1 MSVDVTQL
9 RAAFASPS
17 PLTVGVEEEVMLLD
31 ARTLDLAPR
40 ADEVLARLEGDERF
54 TRELPAAQLEILTRP
69 SATVGEAVAQ
79 LAEGRRV
86 LAAGVGDD
94 LRLAAAGVHP
104 FAATEGVLNTGGRY
118 DAIAAEY
125 GVIARRQLV
134 FALQVHVAVRGE
146 ERALAVYNALRS
158 YLPELAA
165 LAANGP
171 FHGGRD
177 TGLASV
183 RPTIGEQLPRQGV
196 PPAIASWEEHAETLG
211 WFEDGAGWWWELRPH
226 ATHGTLELRV
236 PDAQATVADAAA
248 VIAVAHCLAGW
259 LCERQDAGERLPVV
273 PTWRIEENRWS
284 ALRHGVEGELRDL
297 GTGERRP
304 TRERLRALLRTL
316 APTAERLGCADE
328 LAGADALVTAN
339 GAIRQRQ
346 AGDARAA
353 TAWLADAFL
362 ADCAPR

>member
-1 MSVDVTQL
+1 
-9 RAAFASPS
+9 
-17 PLTVGVEEEVMLLD
+17 MLLD
-31 ARTLDLAPR
+31 AATLDLPPR
-40 ADEVLARLEGDERF
+40 ADEVLARVDGDERI

-69 SATVGEAVAQ
+69 SATVGGAVAQ
-79 LAEGRRV
+79 LAEGRRA
-86 LAAGVGDD
+86 LAAAAGDD
-94 LRLAAAGVHP
+94 LRLAAAAVHP
-104 FAATEGVLNTGGRY
+104 FAATEGVLSSGGRY
-118 DAIAAEY
+118 DAIAREY

-196 PPAIASWEEHAETLG
+196 PPAIGSWEEHAETLG
-211 WFEDGAGWWWELRPH
+211 WFEDGGGWWWELRPH
-226 ATHGTLELRV
+226 PVHGTLEFRV
-236 PDAQATVADAAA
+236 PDTQTTVQDAAA
-248 VIAVAHCLAGW
+248 VIAVAHALAGR
-259 LCERQDAGERLPVV
+259 LCERHDAGEHLPVA

-284 ALRHGVEGELRDL
+284 ATRHGVEGELRDL
-297 GTGERRP
+297 VTGARRP
-304 TRERLRALLRTL
+304 TRDRLHALLDEL
-316 APTAERLGCADE
+316 GPAAERLGCAAE
-328 LAGADALVTAN
+328 LAGAAVLVEQN

-346 AGDARAA
+346 AGDPRAA

-362 ADCAPR
+362 DGLTTR

>member
-9 RAAFASPS
+9 RAAFGAPS

-31 ARTLDLAPR
+31 AQSLDLAPR

-69 SATVGEAVAQ
+69 CATAGEAVAQ
-79 LAEGRRV
+79 LADGRRA
-86 LAAGVGDD
+86 LAAAVGDE
-94 LRLAAAGVHP
+94 LRLAASGVHP
-104 FAATEGVLNTGGRY
+104 FAAAEGVLNTGDRY

-146 ERALAVYNALRS
+146 DRALAVYNALRS

-196 PPAIASWEEHAETLG
+196 PPAIASWEEHVATLDWVG
-211 WFEDGAGWWWELRPH
+211 DAGGWWWELRPH
-226 ATHGTLELRV
+226 PTHGTLELRV

-248 VIAVAHCLAGW
+248 VVAVAHALAGR
-259 LCERQDAGERLPVV
+259 LCERHDAGEALPVA

-284 ALRHGVEGELRDL
+284 ACRHGVEGEMADL
-297 GTGERRP
+297 ATGERRP
-304 TRERLRALLRTL
+304 TRERLHALLDEL
-316 APTAERLGCADE
+316 GPAAERLGCAGE
-328 LAGADALVTAN
+328 LESARELVAAN
-339 GAIRQRQ
+339 GAIRQRAQ
-346 AGDARAA
+346 GDPRAA
-353 TAWLADAFL
+353 TVWLADAFL
-362 ADCAPR
+362 DNPPGR